1 MNIIKRPRLNE
12 ALESIKLFILQGY
25 AEAGEALDVYN
36 EIKESSGE
44 FTARRYII
52 EVVMQINQ
60 ELKELKD
67 AKG

>member
-1 MNIIKRPRLNE
+1 MNINKRPRLNE
-12 ALESIKLFILQGY
+12 ALQSIKLFIIQGY
-25 AEAGEALDVYN
+25 AEAAEALDVYK
-36 EIKESSGE
+36 EIKQSSGE
-44 FTARRYII
+44 FTAGRYII

>member
-1 MNIIKRPRLNE
+1 MNINKRPRLNE
-12 ALESIKLFILQGY
+12 ALQSIKLFILQGY
-25 AEAGEALDVYN
+25 DEAGEAIDVYN

-44 FTARRYII
+44 FTAGRYII

>member
-1 MNIIKRPRLNE
+1 MNINKRPRLNE
-12 ALESIKLFILQGY
+12 ALQSIKLFIIQGY
-25 AEAGEALDVYN
+25 AEAAEALDVYN
-36 EIKESSGE
+36 EIKQSSGE
-44 FTARRYII
+44 FTAGRYII

>member
-12 ALESIKLFILQGY
+12 ALESIKLFIIQGY
-25 AEAGEALDVYN
+25 AEATEALDEYH

-44 FTARRYII
+44 FTAGRYII
-52 EVVMQINQ
+52 EVVMQIDQ

>member
-1 MNIIKRPRLNE
+1 MNIRKRPRLNE

-25 AEAGEALDVYN
+25 VEATEALDEYH

-44 FTARRYII
+44 FTAGRYII
-52 EVVMQINQ
+52 EVVMLINQ
-60 ELKELKD
+60 EIQELKD